1 MDDSILERVR
11 QMLRFGKD
19 DPEDRESGSWTQEHR
34 PTLEPI
40 LLICVLVGGALVA
53 ASSVLWNV
61 ELVLLDPY
69 TTTMA
74 AVGIVV
80 LGVAIVLGDSLR
92 ELRVFPPGAAHGT
105 RYARLR
111 YWTRLKTAGIMLSLL
126 TAISVFVLSIAV
138 GSRFGVVQP
147 GVFPAEP
154 VFRATTGLTAAMAIA
169 VSGTLYLALRSPTEE
184 DEERERV
191 GIEGLLVQ
199 TALAGSIVLGVL
211 GAVLT
216 VQDLSL
222 VVASA
227 TSRDSPFFGLAA
239 VTLASA
245 ALYGSQS
252 VPTIRILFVDEREYR
267 HAQTYASRRRSV
279 FIPVLAAFAL
289 LFLVLLLVFVFGLGI
304 ADLFEEIPQNTI
316 VITIFSFVVLAMVAT
331 IAATL
336 VLATSKE
343 DTVRLYRRQLSPE
356 VRREIAILGVSA
368 VATALLAIAAV
379 MTMQGAG
386 PLGMEAHRWVDWV
399 ALAVLAAT
407 GPYGFYQAYR
417 LRRIRNL
424 EERFPDFLR
433 DLASNHQAGLTL
445 SSSIV
450 IASKGD
456 YGMLTPDVTKMAD
469 QISWNVSFDEALE
482 RFAERVR
489 TPLVERSVNLI
500 REANRTGGNVT
511 DVLRAAA
518 RDARELKNLESERRT
533 SMMLYTVV
541 IYVTFFVFLAVIA
554 ILFGTF
560 IPEITSAIESVGEL
574 QSGRAVPGVAFNPL
588 SVADYRTFY
597 FVAALVQAVGN
608 GLIAGLV
615 ETGEETAGLRHVFI
629 MVAITV
635 ITFVVLLG

>member
-1 MDDSILERVR
+1 MDDSILDRIQR
-11 QMLRFGKD
+11 MLAFGKAD
-19 DPEDRESGSWTQEHR
+19 EGGRTWTQEHR
-34 PTLEPI
+34 STLEPI
-40 LLICVLVGGALVA
+40 LFVSVIVSGALVA

-61 ELVLLDPY
+61 ELLALDPFI
-69 TTTMA
+69 TSMA
-74 AVGIVV
+74 AIGIVV
-80 LGVAIVLGDSLR
+80 LVVAIELGDALR
-92 ELRVFPPGAAHGT
+92 NLRVFPPGVTHGT
-105 RYARLR
+105 RYDRLR

-126 TAISVFVLSIAV
+126 TAISTLVLMVAV
-138 GSRFGVVQP
+138 GSRFGIVDP

-154 VFRATTGLTAAMAIA
+154 VFRATTGLTAAMAVA
-169 VSGTLYLALRSPTEE
+169 VSGTLYLALRSPSEDREE
-184 DEERERV
+184 V
-191 GIEGLLVQ
+191 GIEGLFVQ
-199 TALAGSIVLGVL
+199 TALVGSLVLGIL

-252 VPTIRILFVDEREYR
+252 VPTIRILFVDEREYK

-289 LFLVLLLVFVFGLGI
+289 LFLVLLLVFVFGLGV
-304 ADLFEEIPQNTI
+304 AELFEEIPQNAI
-316 VITIFSFVVLAMVAT
+316 VITIFAFVVMAMVAT
-331 IAATL
+331 IAATI
-336 VLATSKE
+336 VLSRSQE
-343 DTVRLYRRQLSPE
+343 DTVRLYRRQLSPQ
-356 VRREIAILGVSA
+356 VRREITILGVSA
-368 VATALLAIAAV
+368 VATAILTIAAL
-379 MTMQGAG
+379 MTMQGSG
-386 PLGMEAHRWVDWV
+386 PLGMESHRWIDWV

-407 GPYGFYQAYR
+407 GPYGFYQAHR

-445 SSSIV
+445 SSSVV
-450 IASKGD
+450 IASKSD

-469 QISWNVSFDEALE
+469 QLSWNVSFDEALQ
-482 RFAERVR
+482 RFADRVQ

-500 REANRTGGNVT
+500 QEANRTGGDVT

-533 SMMLYTVV
+533 SMTLYTVV

-554 ILFGTF
+554 ILYGTF
-560 IPEITSAIESVGEL
+560 IPEITAAIESVGDI
-574 QSGRAVPGVAFNPL
+574 QSGQAVPGIAFNPL
-588 SVADYRTFY
+588 TVADYRTFY
-597 FVAALVQAVGN
+597 FVAALVQSVGN

-615 ETGEETAGLRHVFI
+615 ETGEEKAGLRHVFI
-629 MVAITV
+629 MTAITLV
-635 ITFVVLLG
+635 TFVILLA